1 MKTISFAENYAGEK
15 YRVFPFYRN
24 GKPADGAGWGM
35 TLRAAG
41 SMRFRWN
48 EINENRSKML
58 SEICSAFGGKT
69 VSQVQL
75 DHTKI
80 VFDVEKQ
87 SDTNEKIGDGIITQN
102 RGLLP
107 VVTVA
112 DCVPIFLFDSE
123 SGFFGVV
130 HSGWKGTGIVKNAVQ
145 LAGEKYG
152 AKPADISVAI
162 GPHIHDCCY
171 IVNKERADY
180 FALNFTPECIKKL
193 EGEELTSAARNWNNG
208 AGELFRLSL
217 LKANLAVL
225 EKAGILDE
233 NIVAA
238 ADCTC
243 DSEVFGSNRRETSC
257 GETFTVQ
264 AAFTVRH

>member
-87 SDTNEKIGDGIITQN
+87 SNKNKKTGSIT
-102 RGLLP
+102 
-107 VVTVA
+107 
-112 DCVPIFLFDSE
+112 
-123 SGFFGVV
+123 
-130 HSGWKGTGIVKNAVQ
+130 
-145 LAGEKYG
+145 
-152 AKPADISVAI
+152 
-162 GPHIHDCCY
+162 
-171 IVNKERADY
+171 
-180 FALNFTPECIKKL
+180 
-193 EGEELTSAARNWNNG
+193 
-208 AGELFRLSL
+208 
-217 LKANLAVL
+217 
-225 EKAGILDE
+225 
-233 NIVAA
+233 
-238 ADCTC
+238 
-243 DSEVFGSNRRETSC
+243 
-257 GETFTVQ
+257 
-264 AAFTVRH
+264 